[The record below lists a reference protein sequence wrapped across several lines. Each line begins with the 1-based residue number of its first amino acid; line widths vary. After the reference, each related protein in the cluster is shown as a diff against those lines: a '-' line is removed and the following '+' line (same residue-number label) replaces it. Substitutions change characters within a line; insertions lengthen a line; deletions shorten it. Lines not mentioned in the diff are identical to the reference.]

1 MLTIGGDCTG
11 QDIGKILTERE
22 RQVITPTKYFGIDYI
37 CCMNTFLGG
46 IFGIGNVSKR
56 KTKLKVGDTIF
67 KAYFRN
73 SYSGELNSVIIVSS
87 SKKNAEIKANKIG
100 GKDFEYVS
108 NPIKIANDYIL
119 FEETRNGDKIYK

>member
-1 MLTIGGDCTG
+1 
-11 QDIGKILTERE
+11 
-22 RQVITPTKYFGIDYI
+22 
-37 CCMNTFLGG
+37 MNTFLGG

-73 SYSGELNSVIIVSS
+73 TYSGELESVIIVSNS
-87 SKKNAEIKANKIG
+87 RKNAEIKANKIG

-108 NPIKIANDYIL
+108 NPIKIENDYIL
-119 FEETRNGDKIYK
+119 FEETRNGDKIYR

>member
-1 MLTIGGDCTG
+1 
-11 QDIGKILTERE
+11 
-22 RQVITPTKYFGIDYI
+22 
-37 CCMNTFLGG
+37 MNTFLGG

-73 SYSGELNSVIIVSS
+73 SYSGELNSVII
-87 SKKNAEIKANKIG
+87 KANKIG

-108 NPIKIANDYIL
+108 NPIKISNDYIL
-119 FEETRNGDKIYK
+119 FEETRNGDKIYR